1 MMSRGNATPGKGKRP
16 MTAGGDY
23 AGAPTPKKSKSARPT
38 HDPNDPGRV
47 FVAVR
52 IRPLSGNEQTEN
64 QLEQFYAEGGNRCV
78 AVRPAWLPTEAAAHA
93 WEAGPHAAPPPHLDC
108 QPSQLSLY
116 CRAAFISP
124 KAFP

>member
-16 MTAGGDY
+16 MTAAGDY
-23 AGAPTPKKSKSARPT
+23 TAGAPTPKKSKSTRPT
-38 HDPNDPGRV
+38 QDPNDPGRV

-52 IRPLSGNEQTEN
+52 IRPLSGKEQEEN

-93 WEAGPHAAPPPHLDC
+93 WEAGPHAVSSPYPDG
-108 QPSQLSLY
+108 QLPLY
-116 CRAAFISP
+116 CRAVFISS